1 MRVIADERVQSR
13 TAGLPASVLRGLR
26 SADFEAWVAD
36 VDAAEEALSSALE
49 RATDQLFGIIGRL
62 EAGSDRKA
70 LVEARRHL
78 HNRRFAQA
86 KVRVDAVSPGIAE
99 EVAAL
104 SAPVF
109 AAADEFEAVR
119 ARGELV
125 VGEWLRRERLNLGE
139 LLDEEDFARG
149 LGVAAPSATTGLLS
163 YRAAA
168 RRGGTLS
175 KNQRK
180 AERTLLQYAWRAAAK
195 TSPFSSL
202 TRVGIAR
209 CSGAANVP
217 ASGGRDFPDRIDV
230 SRASVYPIALALDSL
245 WHNEKAVLGMRV
257 MPGQV
262 IGEEPDGAVIVHRS
276 EYDFSDA
283 TGESDQAAV
292 LESLVRIVPG
302 DLCDTVAAALEQ
314 GAATVGAVV
323 DRMHGQGVP
332 QATALRAVQELIRLG
347 FLVLPDLR
355 FHPHIGAE
363 AVLESLPR
371 EIEKLGDQGFRDA
384 VTGYV
389 EAAESLSKIS
399 GLAERSHAVDAIRGA
414 VKRVYEVSG
423 CSDAPVPQSVVYED
437 SGLGQAP
444 ELPSPPLEN
453 PDLGKLFA
461 LSEVLD
467 ESQVPR
473 AMLRGFF
480 LGMFGADG
488 RCENVPA
495 FLDAFKTQLYSS
507 HMARDAANLD
517 RDRIEADPWLR
528 WGEAWRW
535 EKAQGVLRELV
546 ADAVPVGGVIDIRD
560 ALATS
565 GPALRLLPDVVF
577 PFRHLNI
584 FAQVL
589 GRNGLV
595 VNNVFGGPGFGLSR
609 FAHLFGDDAVSCV
622 RSVEDMALAA
632 GVTLHELLG
641 GAAVTNL
648 NLHGPLLRSELR
660 MPGDPSGS
668 RAERQTSVFDLDLIY
683 ISDQGRLALV
693 HRRTGEEVLPTYIGY
708 LVPFATPTSHQLMGL
723 LAPPVMFG
731 SGVWG
736 GPEGSDEAGAV
747 EVKRRPRV
755 AIGDHLVLERATWEV
770 PAELMPSAD
779 PTSPNG
785 LVEWCRWWRALGL
798 PETSFIRI
806 RRPSATRRP
815 KPRYHDTGSL
825 LGWASLAHE
834 WRQRGGPLT
843 VAEALPALP
852 VAGESSLGRVQEFII
867 GLSAVTK
874 GKKEHVN

>member
-1 MRVIADERVQSR
+1 
-13 TAGLPASVLRGLR
+13 
-26 SADFEAWVAD
+26 
-36 VDAAEEALSSALE
+36 
-49 RATDQLFGIIGRL
+49 
-62 EAGSDRKA
+62 
-70 LVEARRHL
+70 
-78 HNRRFAQA
+78 
-86 KVRVDAVSPGIAE
+86 
-99 EVAAL
+99 L

-109 AAADEFEAVR
+109 AAADESEAVW

-125 VGEWLRRERLNLGE
+125 VGEWLRRERLNLGD
-139 LLDEEDFARG
+139 LLDEEEFARG
-149 LGVAAPSATTGLLS
+149 LGVAAPSA
-163 YRAAA
+163 AA
-168 RRGGTLS
+168 RLLAYRDAARCGGTLS
-175 KNQRK
+175 KDQRK

-209 CSGAANVP
+209 CPGATHVP
-217 ASGGRDFPDRIDV
+217 ASGARDLPDRIDV
-230 SRASVYPIALALDSL
+230 SRASVYPIAQALDSL
-245 WHNEKAVLGMRV
+245 WHNEKAILGMRV

-276 EYDFSDA
+276 EYDFSGT

-292 LESLVRIVPG
+292 LESLVHIVPG
-302 DLCDTVAAALEQ
+302 DLCDTVAAALAQ

-323 DRMHGQGVP
+323 DRMHDHGVP
-332 QATALRAVQELIRLG
+332 RATALRAAQELIRLG

-363 AVLESLPR
+363 AALESLPS
-371 EIEKLGDQGFRDA
+371 EIDIGDQGFRDA

-399 GLAERSHAVDAIRGA
+399 GLTERSDAVDAIRGA

-444 ELPSPPLEN
+444 ELPSLPLDN

-480 LGMFGADG
+480 LRVFGADG

-507 HMARDAANLD
+507 HMARDAANVD

-560 ALATS
+560 ALAAS
-565 GPALRLLPDVVF
+565 GPAMRLLPDVVF

-589 GRNGLV
+589 GRDGLV

-609 FAHLFGDDAVSCV
+609 FAHLFGDDAVSSV
-622 RSVEDMALAA
+622 RSVEDVALTA

-660 MPGDPSGS
+660 MPGDPAGS
-668 RAERQTSVFDLDLIY
+668 RSERQTSIFDLDLIY

-736 GPEGSDEAGAV
+736 GQEGSDDAGAI

-755 AIGDHLVLERATWEV
+755 AIGDHLVIERATWEV

-779 PTSPNG
+779 PTSPSG
-785 LVEWCRWWRALGL
+785 LVEWYRWWRALDL
-798 PETSFIRI
+798 PTTSFIRI
-806 RRPSATRRP
+806 RHPSATKRP

-852 VAGESSLGRVQEFII
+852 EAGESNLGRVHEFII

-874 GKKEHVN
+874 GKNEHVN